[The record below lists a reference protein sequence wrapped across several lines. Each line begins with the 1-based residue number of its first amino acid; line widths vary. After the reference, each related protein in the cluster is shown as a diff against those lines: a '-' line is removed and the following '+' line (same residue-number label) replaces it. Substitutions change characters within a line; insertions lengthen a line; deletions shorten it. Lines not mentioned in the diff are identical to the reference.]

1 MNAPEAA
8 KGALEGGTVIAII
21 PVILTT
27 ESIFRKINPRQNLS
41 RGTVLFYTSFIT
53 PRRILTFLS
62 NTVYPKPDSS

>member
-8 KGALEGGTVIAII
+8 KGALQGGKVMAII

-27 ESIFRKINPRQNLS
+27 ESIFKKINPRQNLS

-62 NTVYPKPDSS
+62 NTVYRKPDSS

>member
-41 RGTVLFYTSFIT
+41 RGTVYFI
-53 PRRILTFLS
+53 RLL
-62 NTVYPKPDSS
+62 